1 MLCTSFEETY
11 VPDGTAQTSSACRTL
26 RSACTRSGQG
36 KDSGALPW
44 GLYKGKQ
51 RQVMAPPGNV
61 EATEGQSDSGG
72 PREQSFR
79 GSAAARQKL
88 DQRSERTATERF
100 YWQVALASRRATNP
114 RRVSSP
120 VLVLRLINS
129 AINRLCLLLQRR
141 WALAGTISC
150 RRHTLTRLFENA
162 SDRHR
167 VATIELV
174 GLEEKHTVY

>member
-1 MLCTSFEETY
+1 MLCTSFEET
-11 VPDGTAQTSSACRTL
+11 
-26 RSACTRSGQG
+26 SACTRSGQG

-88 DQRSERTATERF
+88 DQRSERTATERHTGNEQPISASLSCQLDF
-100 YWQVALASRRATNP
+100 PALASPT
-114 RRVSSP
+114 
-120 VLVLRLINS
+120 
-129 AINRLCLLLQRR
+129 
-141 WALAGTISC
+141 
-150 RRHTLTRLFENA
+150 NA

-174 GLEEKHTVY
+174 GLEEKHTAY